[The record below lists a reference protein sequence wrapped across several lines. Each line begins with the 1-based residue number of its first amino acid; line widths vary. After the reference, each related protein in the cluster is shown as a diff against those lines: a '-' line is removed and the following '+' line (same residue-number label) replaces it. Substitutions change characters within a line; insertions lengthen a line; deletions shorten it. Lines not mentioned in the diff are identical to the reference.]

1 MRNHLISL
9 RCIYL
14 ESSTISVK
22 GIKPSDMIFHV
33 IITLLRL
40 EKLRELF
47 TTVKTYSSMGLS
59 HIEGVEQLNSRFNL
73 ALATL
78 KKKSYD
84 VLDQRKT
91 DFDGDYEDFKRQVQ
105 DLNVSMRLPL
115 NLLMIHNCVL
125 EFKECYIKMII

>member
-1 MRNHLISL
+1 MRNHFISL

-22 GIKPSDMIFHV
+22 GTKSNNMFFQM
-33 IITLLRL
+33 IITLFRL
-40 EKLRELF
+40 EKLQELF
-47 TTVKTYSSMGLS
+47 TTVKNYSSMGLS

-78 KKKSYD
+78 KKKPYD

-91 DFDGDYEDFKRQVQ
+91 EFDGDYEDFKRQVQ
-105 DLNVSMRLPL
+105 DLNVSMRLLL
-115 NLLMIHNCVL
+115 NVLMIHNCVL
-125 EFKECYIKMII
+125 

>member
-1 MRNHLISL
+1 M
-9 RCIYL
+9 
-14 ESSTISVK
+14 
-22 GIKPSDMIFHV
+22 
-33 IITLLRL
+33 

-59 HIEGVEQLNSRFNL
+59 HIEGVEQLHSRFNL

-105 DLNVSMRLPL
+105 DLNVSMRL
-115 NLLMIHNCVL
+115 IDDCVL
-125 EFKECYIKMII
+125 EFKECYINMIV